1 MQKPT
6 YTSYAGYSGA
16 VTYIV
21 LAFLLVY
28 LHVSGSL
35 PDVGDHIIFI
45 MAAFAFGVMLLSEYW
60 QTKRFNTRHR
70 IVRTYQSLSPSTLYL
85 IRSVFFR
92 FLALFIP
99 FLLAWF
105 IIENHTYF
113 TGNDDF
119 EPTRRFFDYLLWI
132 FIALAPPYLFLTLK
146 FRGDRRY
153 EFNDYAVLTLIGAR
167 SVWNVV
173 VRRKRNKRLYRN
185 RRVKKVFLV
194 YLVNFFW
201 VTLMARFF
209 LGEFHNFSQSAG
221 QLMLGEGTDL
231 PWFGQVRLWYNSI
244 FHLLFIVDVGI
255 ALIGYTFA
263 SRWLDNRTRSV
274 DRTPLG
280 WFVALAC
287 YPPFNSF
294 ISENFVYYDGL
305 DTHDIF
311 TSDVAITVILA
322 LLIVLYTLYVW
333 ATVALGFKFSNL
345 TNRGI
350 VSSGPYRYVRH
361 PAYAAKNIAWLI
373 DYTYVYTNI
382 WATLAF
388 FIWNSIYIVRAL
400 TEERHLSH
408 DPAYRTYEKQVKY
421 RFIPGVI

>member
-1 MQKPT
+1 MHKPT
-6 YTSYAGYSGA
+6 YNSYAGYPGA
-16 VTYIV
+16 LAYIV

-28 LHVSGSL
+28 LHTSGSL
-35 PDVGDHIIFI
+35 PEIGDSIIFM
-45 MAAFAFGVMLLSEYW
+45 MAALAFGVMLLSEYW
-60 QTKRFNTRHR
+60 QRKRFNTRNHL
-70 IVRTYQSLSPSTLYL
+70 VHTYHALSPSTLYL
-85 IRSVFFR
+85 LRSTSFR
-92 FLALFIP
+92 FLALFLP

-105 IIENHTYF
+105 IIEHHTYF
-113 TGNDDF
+113 TQNDDF

-132 FIALAPPYLFLTLK
+132 FIALAPPYLFATLK

-167 SVWNVV
+167 SVWDVV
-173 VRRKRNKRLYRN
+173 VRKKQNRRLYRN

-209 LGEFHNFSQSAG
+209 VGEFHNFSQSASK
-221 QLMLGEGTDL
+221 LMLGKGADL

-274 DRTPLG
+274 DMTPLG

-294 ISENFVYYDGL
+294 ISENFVHYDGL

-311 TSDVAITVILA
+311 TSDVAITIILG
-322 LLIVLYTLYVW
+322 LLIVLYTIYVW

-350 VSSGPYRYVRH
+350 VSSGPYRFVRH

-388 FIWNSIYIVRAL
+388 FIWNGIYIVRAL
-400 TEERHLSH
+400 TEERHLGH
-408 DPAYRTYEKQVKY
+408 DPAYRAYEKQVKY
-421 RFIPGVI
+421 RFIPGVL

>member
-1 MQKPT
+1 MHKPT
-6 YTSYAGYSGA
+6 YISHAGYSGA
-16 VTYIV
+16 LTYAA
-21 LAFLLVY
+21 LAVLLVH
-28 LHVSGSL
+28 LHISGVL
-35 PDVGDHIIFI
+35 PEMGDPLVFG
-45 MAAFAFGVMLLSEYW
+45 MVAFAFAAMLLSELRER
-60 QTKRFNTRHR
+60 KRFNTRHR
-70 IVRTYQSLSPSTLYL
+70 IIVTYQSLSPSVLYIL
-85 IRSVFFR
+85 RSVFFR

-105 IIENHTYF
+105 VVENHTYF
-113 TGNDDF
+113 TRSDAF
-119 EPTRRFFDYLLWI
+119 EPTRRFFDYLLWM
-132 FIALAPPYLFLTLK
+132 FITLAPPYLFLTLR

-167 SVWNVV
+167 SVWEVV

-185 RRVKKVFLV
+185 RRIKKVFLV
-194 YLVNFFW
+194 YLVHFFW
-201 VTLMARFF
+201 ITLMARFF
-209 LGEFHNFSQSAG
+209 VGEFHNFSRSAG
-221 QLMLGEGTDL
+221 RLMLGEGTGL
-231 PWFGQVRLWYNSI
+231 PWFGQVRLWYDSV

-280 WFVALAC
+280 WFAALAC
-287 YPPFNSF
+287 YPPFNDF

-305 DTHDIF
+305 DTHDVF
-311 TSDVAITVILA
+311 TSDVAITIILA

-388 FIWNSIYIVRAL
+388 FTWNSIYIVRAL
-400 TEERHLSH
+400 TEERHLGH
-408 DPAYRTYEKQVKY
+408 DPAYRAYEKRVRY
-421 RFIPGVI
+421 RFIPGVV